1 MFIKLRAFHSFYLL
15 GNTMQNVFV
24 SVKVIFRDFDRS
36 RVILMSSEVYI
47 RGKTCVMQLYSAHGG
62 YYVARLDI

>member
-1 MFIKLRAFHSFYLL
+1 
-15 GNTMQNVFV
+15 MQNVFV

-47 RGKTCVMQLYSAHGG
+47 RGKTCVMQLYSAHGEH
-62 YYVARLDI
+62 YVARLDI

>member
-1 MFIKLRAFHSFYLL
+1 
-15 GNTMQNVFV
+15 MQNVFV